1 MYISQD
7 EIFTDFNDTG
17 SLFWFQQDLVY
28 GDWSIGEEGCYEHYK
43 DLEIPE
49 VGGWGGIG
57 GTLSFD
63 GDFSTVDTWRLNQAV
78 VEKNQE
84 LQEVSGC
91 SEIFS
96 FLLREVPN

>member
-57 GTLSFD
+57 GDYTLW
-63 GDFSTVDTWRLNQAV
+63 STSIVNSMFIGYLSQRVTNTFVRNYP
-78 VEKNQE
+78 
-84 LQEVSGC
+84 GG
-91 SEIFS
+91 
-96 FLLREVPN
+96 RERDP